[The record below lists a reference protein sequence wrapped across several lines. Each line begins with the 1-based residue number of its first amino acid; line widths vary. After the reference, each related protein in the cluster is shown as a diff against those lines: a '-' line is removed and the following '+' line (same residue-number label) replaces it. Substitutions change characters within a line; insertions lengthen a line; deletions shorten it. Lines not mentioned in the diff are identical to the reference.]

1 MLVSIPWDVWAAAAL
16 AAAVA
21 LLGIFGPT
29 LAILSR
35 STSPCARGSSSK
47 FFSVKSAGAA
57 SAPRREPHSKRG
69 SGSRMLFER
78 IHSVAVKPSRTA
90 RATFCRTRQCPL
102 YPNSDRKSGPPR
114 KAMSA
119 LPLKADKCGALGH
132 VSFGPIRDIG
142 ALRRISIIRSAKIG
156 KFRRVA
162 QSQPNQ
168 LQQE

>member
-57 SAPRREPHSKRG
+57 SARRRDPHSKRW
-69 SGSRMLFER
+69 SGRRKTNSRM
-78 IHSVAVKPSRTA
+78 
-90 RATFCRTRQCPL
+90 Q
-102 YPNSDRKSGPPR
+102 
-114 KAMSA
+114 
-119 LPLKADKCGALGH
+119 
-132 VSFGPIRDIG
+132 FG
-142 ALRRISIIRSAKIG
+142 K
-156 KFRRVA
+156 
-162 QSQPNQ
+162 
-168 LQQE
+168 